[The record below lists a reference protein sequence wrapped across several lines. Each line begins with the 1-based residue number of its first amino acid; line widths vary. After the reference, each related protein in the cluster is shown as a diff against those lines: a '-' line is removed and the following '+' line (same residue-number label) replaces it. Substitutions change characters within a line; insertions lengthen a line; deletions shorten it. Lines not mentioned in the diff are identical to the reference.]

1 MRNECLNSVLRLA
14 KKNKKVI
21 FIGSDLGA
29 GVLSQFKKEIPNRFY
44 MEGISEQHIIGM
56 AAGMAKEGF
65 IPYVNTIA
73 TFLTR
78 RCFEQIAIDLCL
90 HKLPVRLIGNGG
102 GVVYAP
108 LGPTHQAIED
118 VAIMKALPN
127 MSVFAVSDKVEMK
140 KLMDASLSWP
150 YPMYIRL
157 GKGGDEIIS
166 SKKKFKIGKNI
177 IYFKPKKI
185 TIVSTGVTT
194 QECIRV
200 VNSLKKKNI
209 DCGLIHVHTIKPF
222 DKKNFIKDIKNSS
235 YIFTVEEHLSSGGL
249 GGVISEIISENN
261 FSICK
266 QVFRMGIE
274 DKFVDRYGSQ
284 QELFSYLDIDA
295 ASIEKKILK
304 IIKMKNEN

>member
-1 MRNECLNSVLRLA
+1 MRKECLDSVFRLA
-14 KKNKKVI
+14 KKNKKIV

-29 GVLSQFKKEIPNRFY
+29 GVLNDFKKKIPERFF

-73 TFLTR
+73 TFITR

-90 HKLPVRLIGNGG
+90 HNLPVRLIGNGG

-118 VAIMKALPN
+118 IAIMRLLPN

-140 KLMDASLSWP
+140 KLMDASVNWP

-157 GKGGDEIIS
+157 GRGGDEIIS
-166 SKKKFKIGKNI
+166 KKQKFQIGKNI
-177 IYFKPKKI
+177 TYFKPKKI

-194 QECIRV
+194 QECIKV
-200 VNSLKKKNI
+200 VKSLKKRGI
-209 DCGLIHVHTIKPF
+209 ECGLIHVHTIKPF
-222 DKKNFIKDIKNSS
+222 DKKKFIKDISQSK

-249 GGVISEIISENN
+249 GGIVSEVISENEFNINKQIIR
-261 FSICK
+261 I
-266 QVFRMGIE
+266 GIE
-274 DKFVDRYGSQ
+274 DKFVNRYGSQ
-284 QELFSYLDIDA
+284 QELFSYLKINA
-295 ASIEKKILK
+295 KNIEKTILK
-304 IIKMKNEN
+304 KISNK

>member
-1 MRNECLNSVLRLA
+1 MRKECLDSVFRLA
-14 KKNKKVI
+14 KKNKKIV

-29 GVLSQFKKEIPNRFY
+29 GVLNDFKKKIPERFF

-73 TFLTR
+73 TFITR

-90 HKLPVRLIGNGG
+90 HNLPVRLIGNGG

-118 VAIMKALPN
+118 IAIMRLLPN

-140 KLMDASLSWP
+140 KLMDASVNWP

-157 GKGGDEIIS
+157 GRGGDEIIS
-166 SKKKFKIGKNI
+166 KKQKFQIGKNI
-177 IYFKPKKI
+177 TYFKPKKI

-194 QECIRV
+194 QECIKV
-200 VNSLKKKNI
+200 IKSLKKRGI
-209 DCGLIHVHTIKPF
+209 ECGLIHVHTIKPF
-222 DKKNFIKDIKNSS
+222 DKKKFIKDISQSK

-249 GGVISEIISENN
+249 GGIVSEVISEIEFNIN
-261 FSICK
+261 K
-266 QVFRMGIE
+266 QIIRIGIE
-274 DKFVDRYGSQ
+274 DKFVNRYGSQ
-284 QELFSYLDIDA
+284 QELFSYLKINA
-295 ASIEKKILK
+295 KNIEKTILK
-304 IIKMKNEN
+304 KISNK

>member
-1 MRNECLNSVLRLA
+1 MRKECLDSVFRLA
-14 KKNKKVI
+14 KKNKKII

-29 GVLSQFKKEIPNRFY
+29 GVLNEFKKKIPERFF

-73 TFLTR
+73 TFITR

-90 HKLPVRLIGNGG
+90 HNLPVRLIGNGG

-118 VAIMKALPN
+118 IAIMRSLPN

-140 KLMDASLSWP
+140 KLMDASVNWP

-157 GKGGDEIIS
+157 GRGGDEIIS
-166 SKKKFKIGKNI
+166 KKQKFQIGKNI
-177 IYFKPKKI
+177 TYFKPKKI

-194 QECIRV
+194 QECIKV
-200 VNSLKKKNI
+200 VKSLKKRGI
-209 DCGLIHVHTIKPF
+209 ECGLIHVHTIKPF
-222 DKKNFIKDIKNSS
+222 DKKKFVKDISQSK
-235 YIFTVEEHLSSGGL
+235 YVFTVEEHLSNGGL
-249 GGVISEIISENN
+249 GGIVSEVVSENEFN
-261 FSICK
+261 INK
-266 QVFRMGIE
+266 QIIRIGIE
-274 DKFVDRYGSQ
+274 DKFVNRYGSQ
-284 QELFSYLDIDA
+284 QELFSYLKINA
-295 ASIEKKILK
+295 KNIEKTILK
-304 IIKMKNEN
+304 KISNK

>member
-1 MRNECLNSVLRLA
+1 MRKECLDSVFRLA
-14 KKNKKVI
+14 KKNKKII

-29 GVLSQFKKEIPNRFY
+29 GVLNEFKKKIPERFF

-73 TFLTR
+73 TFITR

-90 HKLPVRLIGNGG
+90 HNLPVRLIGNGG

-118 VAIMKALPN
+118 IAIMRSLPN

-140 KLMDASLSWP
+140 KLMDASVNWP

-157 GKGGDEIIS
+157 GRGGDEIIS
-166 SKKKFKIGKNI
+166 KKQKFQIGKNI
-177 IYFKPKKI
+177 TYFKPKKI

-194 QECIRV
+194 QECIKV
-200 VNSLKKKNI
+200 VKTKKKRGI
-209 DCGLIHVHTIKPF
+209 ECGLIHVHTIKPF
-222 DKKNFIKDIKNSS
+222 DKKKFVKDISQSK
-235 YIFTVEEHLSSGGL
+235 YVFTVEEHLSNGGL
-249 GGVISEIISENN
+249 GGIVSEVVSENEFN
-261 FSICK
+261 INK
-266 QVFRMGIE
+266 QIIRIGIE
-274 DKFVDRYGSQ
+274 DKFVNRYGSQ
-284 QELFSYLDIDA
+284 QELFSYLKINA
-295 ASIEKKILK
+295 KNIEKTILK
-304 IIKMKNEN
+304 KISNK

>member
-1 MRNECLNSVLRLA
+1 MRKECLDSVFRLA
-14 KKNKKVI
+14 KKNKKIV

-29 GVLSQFKKEIPNRFY
+29 GVLNDFKKKIPERFF

-73 TFLTR
+73 TFITR

-90 HKLPVRLIGNGG
+90 HNLPVRLIGNGG

-118 VAIMKALPN
+118 IAIMRLLPN

-140 KLMDASLSWP
+140 KLMDASVNWP

-157 GKGGDEIIS
+157 GRGGDEIIS
-166 SKKKFKIGKNI
+166 KKQKFQIGKNI
-177 IYFKPKKI
+177 TYFKPKKI

-194 QECIRV
+194 QECIKV
-200 VNSLKKKNI
+200 IKSLKKRGI
-209 DCGLIHVHTIKPF
+209 ECGLIHVHTIKPF
-222 DKKNFIKDIKNSS
+222 DKKKFIKDISQSK
-235 YIFTVEEHLSSGGL
+235 YIFTVEEHLSNGGL
-249 GGVISEIISENN
+249 GGIVSEVISENEFNIN
-261 FSICK
+261 K
-266 QVFRMGIE
+266 QIVRIGIE
-274 DKFVDRYGSQ
+274 DKFVNRYGSQ
-284 QELFSYLDIDA
+284 QELFSYLKIDA
-295 ASIEKKILK
+295 KNIEKTILK
-304 IIKMKNEN
+304 KISNK

>member
-1 MRNECLNSVLRLA
+1 MRKECLDSVFRLA
-14 KKNKKVI
+14 KKNEKII

-29 GVLSQFKKEIPNRFY
+29 GVLNEFKKKIPERFF

-73 TFLTR
+73 TFITR

-90 HKLPVRLIGNGG
+90 HNLPVRLIGNGG

-118 VAIMKALPN
+118 IAIMRSLPN

-140 KLMDASLSWP
+140 KLMDASVNWP

-157 GKGGDEIIS
+157 GRGGDEIIS
-166 SKKKFKIGKNI
+166 KKQKFQIGKNI
-177 IYFKPKKI
+177 TYFKPKKI

-194 QECIRV
+194 QECIKV
-200 VNSLKKKNI
+200 VKSLKKRGI
-209 DCGLIHVHTIKPF
+209 ECGLIHVHTIKPF
-222 DKKNFIKDIKNSS
+222 DKKKFVKDISQSK
-235 YIFTVEEHLSSGGL
+235 YVFTVEEHLSNGGL
-249 GGVISEIISENN
+249 GGIVSEVVSENEFN
-261 FSICK
+261 INK
-266 QVFRMGIE
+266 QIIRIGIE
-274 DKFVDRYGSQ
+274 DKFVNRYGSQ
-284 QELFSYLDIDA
+284 QELFSYLKINA
-295 ASIEKKILK
+295 KNIEKTILK
-304 IIKMKNEN
+304 KISNK

>member
-1 MRNECLNSVLRLA
+1 MRKECLDSVFRLA
-14 KKNKKVI
+14 KKNKKIV

-29 GVLSQFKKEIPNRFY
+29 GVLNDFKKKIPERFF

-73 TFLTR
+73 TFITR

-90 HKLPVRLIGNGG
+90 HNLPVRLIGNGG

-118 VAIMKALPN
+118 IAIMRLLPN

-140 KLMDASLSWP
+140 KLMDASVNWP

-157 GKGGDEIIS
+157 GRGGDEIIS
-166 SKKKFKIGKNI
+166 KKQKFQIGKNI
-177 IYFKPKKI
+177 TYFKPKKI

-194 QECIRV
+194 QECIKV
-200 VNSLKKKNI
+200 VKSLKKRGI
-209 DCGLIHVHTIKPF
+209 ECGLIHVHTIKPF
-222 DKKNFIKDIKNSS
+222 DKKKFVKDISQSK
-235 YIFTVEEHLSSGGL
+235 YVFTVEEHLSNGGL
-249 GGVISEIISENN
+249 GGIVSEVVSENEFN
-261 FSICK
+261 INK
-266 QVFRMGIE
+266 QIIRIGIE
-274 DKFVDRYGSQ
+274 DKFVNRYGSQ
-284 QELFSYLDIDA
+284 QELFSYLKINA
-295 ASIEKKILK
+295 KNIEKTILK
-304 IIKMKNEN
+304 KISNK

>member
-78 RCFEQIAIDLCL
+78 RCFEQIAVDLCL

-118 VAIMKALPN
+118 IAIMRALPN

-157 GKGGDEIIS
+157 GRGGDEIIS

-200 VNSLKKKNI
+200 VNSLKKKKYRLRI
-209 DCGLIHVHTIKPF
+209 
-222 DKKNFIKDIKNSS
+222 NSCS
-235 YIFTVEEHLSSGGL
+235 HNQTL
-249 GGVISEIISENN
+249 
-261 FSICK
+261 
-266 QVFRMGIE
+266 
-274 DKFVDRYGSQ
+274 
-284 QELFSYLDIDA
+284 
-295 ASIEKKILK
+295 
-304 IIKMKNEN
+304 

>member
-1 MRNECLNSVLRLA
+1 MRKECLDSVFRLA
-14 KKNKKVI
+14 KKNKKIV

-29 GVLSQFKKEIPNRFY
+29 GVLNDFKKKIPERFF

-73 TFLTR
+73 TFITR

-90 HKLPVRLIGNGG
+90 HNLPVRLIGNGG

-118 VAIMKALPN
+118 IAIMRSLPN

-140 KLMDASLSWP
+140 KLMDASVNWP

-157 GKGGDEIIS
+157 GRGGDEIIS
-166 SKKKFKIGKNI
+166 KKQKFQIGKNI
-177 IYFKPKKI
+177 TYFKPKKI

-194 QECIRV
+194 QECIKV
-200 VNSLKKKNI
+200 IKSLKKRGI
-209 DCGLIHVHTIKPF
+209 ECGLIHVHTIKPF
-222 DKKNFIKDIKNSS
+222 DKKKFIKDISQSK
-235 YIFTVEEHLSSGGL
+235 YIFTVEEHLSNGGL
-249 GGVISEIISENN
+249 GGIVSEVISENEFNINKQIIR
-261 FSICK
+261 I
-266 QVFRMGIE
+266 GIE
-274 DKFVDRYGSQ
+274 DKFVNRYGSQ
-284 QELFSYLDIDA
+284 QELFSYLKINA
-295 ASIEKKILK
+295 KNIEKAILK
-304 IIKMKNEN
+304 KISNK

>member
-1 MRNECLNSVLRLA
+1 MRKECLDSVFRLA
-14 KKNKKVI
+14 KKNKKIV

-29 GVLSQFKKEIPNRFY
+29 GVLNDFKKKIPERFF

-73 TFLTR
+73 TFITR

-90 HKLPVRLIGNGG
+90 HNLPVRLIGNGG

-118 VAIMKALPN
+118 IAIMRLLPN

-140 KLMDASLSWP
+140 KLMDASVNWP

-157 GKGGDEIIS
+157 GRGGDEIIS
-166 SKKKFKIGKNI
+166 KKQKFEIGKNI
-177 IYFKPKKI
+177 TYFKPKKI

-194 QECIRV
+194 QECIKV
-200 VNSLKKKNI
+200 IKSLKKRGI
-209 DCGLIHVHTIKPF
+209 ECGLIHVHTIKPF
-222 DKKNFIKDIKNSS
+222 DKKKFIKDISQSK
-235 YIFTVEEHLSSGGL
+235 YIFTVEEHLSNGGL
-249 GGVISEIISENN
+249 GGIVSEVISENEFNIN
-261 FSICK
+261 K
-266 QVFRMGIE
+266 QIVRIGIE
-274 DKFVDRYGSQ
+274 DKFVNRYGSQ
-284 QELFSYLDIDA
+284 QELFSYLKIDA
-295 ASIEKKILK
+295 KNIEKTILK
-304 IIKMKNEN
+304 KISNK

>member
-1 MRNECLNSVLRLA
+1 MRKECLDSVFRLA
-14 KKNKKVI
+14 KKNKKIV

-29 GVLSQFKKEIPNRFY
+29 GVLNDFKKKIPERFF

-73 TFLTR
+73 TFITR

-90 HKLPVRLIGNGG
+90 HNLPVRLIGNGG

-118 VAIMKALPN
+118 IAIMRLLPN

-140 KLMDASLSWP
+140 KLMDASVNWP

-157 GKGGDEIIS
+157 GRGGDEIIS
-166 SKKKFKIGKNI
+166 KKQKFQIGKNI
-177 IYFKPKKI
+177 TYFKPKKI

-194 QECIRV
+194 QECIKV
-200 VNSLKKKNI
+200 IKSLKKRGI
-209 DCGLIHVHTIKPF
+209 ECGLIHVHTIKPF
-222 DKKNFIKDIKNSS
+222 DKKKFIKDISQSK

-249 GGVISEIISENN
+249 GGIVSEVISENEFNINKQIIR
-261 FSICK
+261 I
-266 QVFRMGIE
+266 GIE
-274 DKFVDRYGSQ
+274 DKFVNRYGSQ
-284 QELFSYLDIDA
+284 QELFSYLKINA
-295 ASIEKKILK
+295 KNIEKTILK
-304 IIKMKNEN
+304 KISNK

>member
-1 MRNECLNSVLRLA
+1 MRKECLDSVFRLA
-14 KKNKKVI
+14 KKNKKIV

-29 GVLSQFKKEIPNRFY
+29 GVLNDFKKKIPERFF

-73 TFLTR
+73 TFITR

-90 HKLPVRLIGNGG
+90 HNLPVRLIGNGG

-118 VAIMKALPN
+118 IAIMRLLPN

-140 KLMDASLSWP
+140 KLMDASVNWP

-157 GKGGDEIIS
+157 GRGGDEIIS
-166 SKKKFKIGKNI
+166 KKQKFQIGKNI
-177 IYFKPKKI
+177 TYFKPKKI

-194 QECIRV
+194 QECIKV
-200 VNSLKKKNI
+200 IKSLKKRGI
-209 DCGLIHVHTIKPF
+209 ECGLIHVHTIKPF
-222 DKKNFIKDIKNSS
+222 DKKKFIKDISQSK
-235 YIFTVEEHLSSGGL
+235 YIFTVEEHLSNGGL
-249 GGVISEIISENN
+249 GGIVSEVISENEFNINKQIIR
-261 FSICK
+261 I
-266 QVFRMGIE
+266 GIE
-274 DKFVDRYGSQ
+274 DKFVNRYGSQ
-284 QELFSYLDIDA
+284 QELFSYLKINA
-295 ASIEKKILK
+295 KNIEKAILK
-304 IIKMKNEN
+304 KISNK